1 MLISLCYGL
10 VPHSDGMP
18 SVGLESGFSICECVG
33 DLDNIASHFNLVKN
47 ICNTLIC
54 HLNL

>member
-33 DLDNIASHFNLVKN
+33 DLGNIASHFNLVKN